1 MRLACPS
8 GVGNKPAAHDTVPA
22 MAIAGSGMR
31 SRQRVMVPILLRM
44 ALHRAFD
51 DLFSLEQSRELS
63 QSDTSE
69 HILLAAIVAMLWIST
84 S

>member
-1 MRLACPS
+1 
-8 GVGNKPAAHDTVPA
+8 
-22 MAIAGSGMR
+22 
-31 SRQRVMVPILLRM
+31 MVPILLLM

-69 HILLAAIVAMLWIST
+69 HIPLAAIVAMSWIST